1 MSICH
6 IETLEFSVYSDFQS
20 GRIKLAIYP
29 KIPLDSMVFNV
40 KEAFKNR
47 IIEKNQK
54 FVQPIFFHIFDS
66 FRFWYALN

>member
-6 IETLEFSVYSDFQS
+6 IETLEFDVYSDFQS
-20 GRIKLAIYP
+20 GRMMLAIYP
-29 KIPLDSMVFNV
+29 KIPLDSMVFNA

-54 FVQPIFFHIFDS
+54 FVLFFTFSIHFD
-66 FRFWYALN
+66 FGTH